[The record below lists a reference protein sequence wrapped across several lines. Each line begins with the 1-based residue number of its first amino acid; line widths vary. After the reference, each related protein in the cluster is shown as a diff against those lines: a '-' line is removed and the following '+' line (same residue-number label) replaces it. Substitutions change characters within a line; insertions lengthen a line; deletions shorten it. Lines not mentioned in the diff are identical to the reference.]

1 MPAHYGCRQMSGD
14 TDQVVQ
20 PNTLYVVAT
29 PIGNMGDI
37 TLRAVEVLNAVDVIA
52 AEDTR
57 VTRALLSKLNIH
69 SRVISYR
76 EHNEVTSSD
85 GIIKLLSQG
94 NSVALVSDAGT
105 PGVCDP
111 GAILVSKSRVA
122 GYRVEPIPG
131 ASALLAAVSVSGLTD
146 KGFVFKGFL
155 PARPR
160 DRRQFL
166 DSLKTYDVPV
176 ILFESPHR
184 IKESLS
190 EMVSSFGGDLTIFIG
205 RELTK
210 VNEETVSLSLR
221 EAVIWVSSGVY
232 QSRGEFVLVLF
243 LPIKS
248 DNVEQI
254 SENEKQLLL
263 ELLESLP
270 LRQAVDIVTK
280 YTAGS
285 RKKIY
290 QSALDIKNDSNV

>member
-1 MPAHYGCRQMSGD
+1 MRSDNVSA
-14 TDQVVQ
+14 VQ
-20 PNTLYVVAT
+20 PATLYVVAT

-37 TLRAVEVLNAVDVIA
+37 TLRAVEVLGAVDVIA

-57 VTRALLSKLNIH
+57 VTKALLSKLSIQ

-131 ASALLAAVSVSGLTD
+131 ASALAAAVSVSGLND

-155 PARPR
+155 PSRPG
-160 DRRQFL
+160 DRKQFL
-166 DSLKTYDVPV
+166 HSLKTYDVPV

-190 EMVSSFGGDLTIFIG
+190 EMVSSFGESLRVFIG

-210 VNEETVSLSLR
+210 VNEETVSLTMR
-221 EAVIWVSSGVY
+221 EALTWVESGIY

-248 DNVEQI
+248 DDVEQMP
-254 SENEKQLLL
+254 ENAKQLLRD
-263 ELLESLP
+263 LLEALP
-270 LRQAVDIVTK
+270 LKQAVDIVTK

-290 QSALDIKNDSNV
+290 QSALDIKNGSNN

>member
-1 MPAHYGCRQMSGD
+1 MRSDNVSA
-14 TDQVVQ
+14 VQ
-20 PNTLYVVAT
+20 PATLYVVAT

-37 TLRAVEVLNAVDVIA
+37 TLRAVEVLGAVDVIA

-57 VTRALLSKLNIH
+57 VTKALLSKLSIQ

-131 ASALLAAVSVSGLTD
+131 ASALAAAVSVSGLND

-155 PARPR
+155 PSRPG
-160 DRRQFL
+160 DRKQFL
-166 DSLKTYDVPV
+166 HSLKTYDVPV

-190 EMVSSFGGDLTIFIG
+190 EMVSSFGESLRVFIG

-210 VNEETVSLSLR
+210 VNEETVSLTMR
-221 EAVIWVSSGVY
+221 EALTWVESGIY

-248 DNVEQI
+248 DDVEQMP
-254 SENEKQLLL
+254 ENAKQLLL
-263 ELLESLP
+263 DLLEALP
-270 LRQAVDIVTK
+270 LKQAVDIVTK

-290 QSALDIKNDSNV
+290 QSALDIKNGSNN

>member
-1 MPAHYGCRQMSGD
+1 MRSDNVSA
-14 TDQVVQ
+14 VQ
-20 PNTLYVVAT
+20 PATLYVVAT

-37 TLRAVEVLNAVDVIA
+37 TLRAVEVLGAVDVIA

-57 VTRALLSKLNIH
+57 VTKALLSKLNIQ

-131 ASALLAAVSVSGLTD
+131 ASALAAAVSVSGLND

-155 PARPR
+155 PSRPG
-160 DRRQFL
+160 DRKQFL
-166 DSLKTYDVPV
+166 HSLKTYDVPV

-190 EMVSSFGGDLTIFIG
+190 EMVSSFGESLRVFIG

-210 VNEETVSLSLR
+210 VNEETVSLTMR
-221 EAVIWVSSGVY
+221 EALTWVESGIY

-248 DNVEQI
+248 DDVEQMP
-254 SENEKQLLL
+254 ENAKQLLL
-263 ELLESLP
+263 DLLEALP
-270 LRQAVDIVTK
+270 LKQAVDIVTK

-290 QSALDIKNDSNV
+290 QSALDIKNSSNN

>member
-1 MPAHYGCRQMSGD
+1 
-14 TDQVVQ
+14 
-20 PNTLYVVAT
+20 
-29 PIGNMGDI
+29 MGDI
-37 TLRAVEVLNAVDVIA
+37 TLRAVEVLGAVDVIA

-57 VTRALLSKLNIH
+57 VTRALLSKLNIQ

-76 EHNEVTSSD
+76 EHNEVASSD

-105 PGVCDP
+105 PGICDP

-155 PARPR
+155 PSRPG

-184 IKESLS
+184 IKESLN
-190 EMVSSFGGDLTIFIG
+190 EMVSSFGGDLPIFIG

-210 VNEETVSLSLR
+210 VNEEIVSLSLR
-221 EAVIWVSSGVY
+221 EALTWVSSGVY
-232 QSRGEFVLVLF
+232 QSRGEFVLILF
-243 LPIKS
+243 LPVES
-248 DNVEQI
+248 DEVEQMP
-254 SENEKQLLL
+254 EAEKQLLID
-263 ELLESLP
+263 LLQSLP

-290 QSALDIKNDSNV
+290 QSALDMKNDSNV

>member
-1 MPAHYGCRQMSGD
+1 MSADYGRA
-14 TDQVVQ
+14 VQ

-37 TLRAVEVLNAVDVIA
+37 TLRAVEVLGAVDVIA

-57 VTRALLSKLNIH
+57 VTRWLLSKLNIH

-76 EHNEVTSSD
+76 EHNEVASSD

-105 PGVCDP
+105 PGICDP

-131 ASALLAAVSVSGLTD
+131 ASALLAAVSVSGLND

-155 PARPR
+155 PSRPG

-166 DSLKTYDVPV
+166 DGLKTYDVPV

-184 IKESLS
+184 IKESLN
-190 EMVSSFGGDLTIFIG
+190 EMVSSFGGDLPIFIG

-221 EAVIWVSSGVY
+221 EALTWVSSGVY
-232 QSRGEFVLVLF
+232 QSRGEFVLILF
-243 LPIKS
+243 LPVES
-248 DNVEQI
+248 DEIEQTPEI
-254 SENEKQLLL
+254 EKQLLID
-263 ELLESLP
+263 LLQSLP

-280 YTAGS
+280 YTARS

-290 QSALDIKNDSNV
+290 QSALDIKNDSNA

>member
-1 MPAHYGCRQMSGD
+1 MRSDNVSA
-14 TDQVVQ
+14 VQ
-20 PNTLYVVAT
+20 PATLYVVAT

-37 TLRAVEVLNAVDVIA
+37 TLRAVEVLGAVDVIA

-57 VTRALLSKLNIH
+57 VTKALLSKLSIQ

-131 ASALLAAVSVSGLTD
+131 ASALAAAVSVSGLND

-155 PARPR
+155 PSRPG
-160 DRRQFL
+160 DRKQFL
-166 DSLKTYDVPV
+166 HRLKTYDVPV

-190 EMVSSFGGDLTIFIG
+190 EMVSSFGESLRVFIG

-210 VNEETVSLSLR
+210 VNEETVSLTMR
-221 EAVIWVSSGVY
+221 EALTWVESGIY

-248 DNVEQI
+248 DDVEQMP
-254 SENEKQLLL
+254 ENAKQLLRD
-263 ELLESLP
+263 LLEALP
-270 LRQAVDIVTK
+270 LKQAVDIVTK

-290 QSALDIKNDSNV
+290 QSALDIKNGSNN

>member
-1 MPAHYGCRQMSGD
+1 MRSDNVSA
-14 TDQVVQ
+14 VQ
-20 PNTLYVVAT
+20 PATLYVVAT
-29 PIGNMGDI
+29 PIGNMGDV
-37 TLRAVEVLNAVDVIA
+37 TLRAVEVLGAVDVIA

-57 VTRALLSKLNIH
+57 VTKSLWSKLNIQ

-131 ASALLAAVSVSGLTD
+131 ASALVAAVSVSGLND

-155 PARPR
+155 PSRPG
-160 DRRQFL
+160 DRQQFL
-166 DSLKTYDVPV
+166 HSLKTYDVPV

-190 EMVSSFGGDLTIFIG
+190 EMVSSFGESLRVFIG

-210 VNEETVSLSLR
+210 VNEETVSLTMR
-221 EAVIWVSSGVY
+221 EALTWVESGIY

-243 LPIKS
+243 LQINS
-248 DNVEQI
+248 DDV
-254 SENEKQLLL
+254 
-263 ELLESLP
+263 
-270 LRQAVDIVTK
+270 
-280 YTAGS
+280 
-285 RKKIY
+285 
-290 QSALDIKNDSNV
+290 

>member
-1 MPAHYGCRQMSGD
+1 MRSDNVSA
-14 TDQVVQ
+14 VQ
-20 PNTLYVVAT
+20 PATLYVVAT

-37 TLRAVEVLNAVDVIA
+37 TLRAVEVLGAVDVIA

-57 VTRALLSKLNIH
+57 VTKALLSKLSIQ

-131 ASALLAAVSVSGLTD
+131 ASALAAAVSVSGLND

-155 PARPR
+155 PSRPG
-160 DRRQFL
+160 DRKQFL
-166 DSLKTYDVPV
+166 HSLKTYDVPV

-190 EMVSSFGGDLTIFIG
+190 EMVSSFGESLRVFIG

-210 VNEETVSLSLR
+210 VNEETVSLTMR
-221 EAVIWVSSGVY
+221 EALTWVESGIY

-248 DNVEQI
+248 DDVEQMP
-254 SENEKQLLL
+254 ENAKQLLRD
-263 ELLESLP
+263 LLEALP
-270 LRQAVDIVTK
+270 LKQAVDIVTK

-290 QSALDIKNDSNV
+290 QSALDIKNGSNK

>member
-1 MPAHYGCRQMSGD
+1 MSSD
-14 TDQVVQ
+14 NVSAVQ
-20 PNTLYVVAT
+20 PATLYVVAT

-37 TLRAVEVLNAVDVIA
+37 TLRAVEVLGAVDVIA

-57 VTRALLSKLNIH
+57 VTKALLSKLNIQ

-85 GIIKLLSQG
+85 GIIKLLSRG

-131 ASALLAAVSVSGLTD
+131 ASALSAVVSVSGLTD

-155 PARPR
+155 PSRPG
-160 DRRQFL
+160 DRKQFL
-166 DSLKTYDVPV
+166 HSLKIYDVPV

-184 IKESLS
+184 IKECLS
-190 EMVSSFGGDLTIFIG
+190 EMVSSFGEDLRVFIG

-221 EAVIWVSSGVY
+221 EALTWVESGIY

-248 DNVEQI
+248 DDVEQI
-254 SENEKQLLL
+254 PENAKQLLL
-263 ELLESLP
+263 DLLGALP
-270 LRQAVDIVTK
+270 LKQAVDIVTK

-290 QSALDIKNDSNV
+290 QSALEIKNGSNI

>member
-1 MPAHYGCRQMSGD
+1 MNDRVGVEVRPA
-14 TDQVVQ
+14 
-20 PNTLYVVAT
+20 TLYVVAT

-37 TLRAVEVLNAVDVIA
+37 TLRAIQILSAVDVIA

-57 VTRALLSKLNIH
+57 VTKGLLSQLNIQ
-69 SRVISYR
+69 SRLISYR

-85 GIIKLLSQG
+85 GIIKLLSEG

-111 GAILVSKSRVA
+111 GAILVSKSRSA

-131 ASALLAAVSVSGLTD
+131 ASALAAAISVSGLNR

-155 PARPR
+155 PPKPG
-160 DRRQFL
+160 DRKQFL
-166 DSLKTYDVPV
+166 LSLKTYDVPV

-184 IKESLS
+184 IKECLS
-190 EMVSSFGGDLTIFIG
+190 DMALNFGEDMQIFIG

-210 VNEETVSLSLR
+210 INEETVSFSLR
-221 EAVIWVSSGVY
+221 EALIWVSSGVY

-243 LPIKS
+243 LPIQS
-248 DNVEQI
+248 DAPEQTPANV
-254 SENEKQLLL
+254 KQLLHD
-263 ELLESLP
+263 LLESLP
-270 LRQAVDIVTK
+270 LKQAVDIVTK
-280 YTAGS
+280 YTDGS

-290 QSALDIKNDSNV
+290 QTALDIKNGLNVKGD

>member
-1 MPAHYGCRQMSGD
+1 MRSDNVSA
-14 TDQVVQ
+14 VQ
-20 PNTLYVVAT
+20 PATLYVVAT

-37 TLRAVEVLNAVDVIA
+37 TLRAVEVLGAVDVIA

-57 VTRALLSKLNIH
+57 VTKALLSKLNIQ

-131 ASALLAAVSVSGLTD
+131 ASALAAAVSVSGLND

-155 PARPR
+155 PSRPG
-160 DRRQFL
+160 DRKQFL
-166 DSLKTYDVPV
+166 HSLKTYDVPV

-190 EMVSSFGGDLTIFIG
+190 EMVSSFGESLRVFIG

-210 VNEETVSLSLR
+210 VNEETVSLTMR
-221 EAVIWVSSGVY
+221 EALTWVESGIY

-248 DNVEQI
+248 DDVEQMP
-254 SENEKQLLL
+254 ENAKQLLRD
-263 ELLESLP
+263 LLEALP
-270 LRQAVDIVTK
+270 LKQAVDIVTK

-290 QSALDIKNDSNV
+290 QSALDIKNGSNN

>member
-1 MPAHYGCRQMSGD
+1 MRSDNVSA
-14 TDQVVQ
+14 VQ
-20 PNTLYVVAT
+20 PATLYVVAT

-37 TLRAVEVLNAVDVIA
+37 TLRAVEVLGAVDVIA

-57 VTRALLSKLNIH
+57 VTKALLSKLNIQ

-131 ASALLAAVSVSGLTD
+131 ASALAAAVSVSGLND

-155 PARPR
+155 PSRPG
-160 DRRQFL
+160 DRKQFL
-166 DSLKTYDVPV
+166 HSLKTYDVPV

-190 EMVSSFGGDLTIFIG
+190 EMVSSFGESLRVFIG

-210 VNEETVSLSLR
+210 VNEETVSLTMR
-221 EAVIWVSSGVY
+221 EALTWVESGIY

-248 DNVEQI
+248 DDVEQL
-254 SENEKQLLL
+254 SENAKQLLL
-263 ELLESLP
+263 DLLGALP
-270 LRQAVDIVTK
+270 LKQAVDIVTK

-290 QSALDIKNDSNV
+290 QSALEIKNGSNN

>member
-1 MPAHYGCRQMSGD
+1 MRSDNVSA
-14 TDQVVQ
+14 VQ
-20 PNTLYVVAT
+20 PATLYVVAT

-37 TLRAVEVLNAVDVIA
+37 TRRAVEVLGAVDVIA

-57 VTRALLSKLNIH
+57 VTKALLSKLNIQ

-131 ASALLAAVSVSGLTD
+131 ASALAAAVSVSGLND

-155 PARPR
+155 PSRPG
-160 DRRQFL
+160 DRKQFL
-166 DSLKTYDVPV
+166 HSLKTYDVPV

-190 EMVSSFGGDLTIFIG
+190 EMVSSFGESLRVFIG

-210 VNEETVSLSLR
+210 VNEETVSLTMR
-221 EAVIWVSSGVY
+221 EALTWVESGIY

-248 DNVEQI
+248 DDVEQMP
-254 SENEKQLLL
+254 ENAKQLLL
-263 ELLESLP
+263 DLLEALP
-270 LRQAVDIVTK
+270 LKQAVDIVTK

-290 QSALDIKNDSNV
+290 QSALDIKNGSNN

>member
-1 MPAHYGCRQMSGD
+1 MRSDNVSA
-14 TDQVVQ
+14 VQ
-20 PNTLYVVAT
+20 PATLYVVAT

-37 TLRAVEVLNAVDVIA
+37 TLRAVEVLGAVDVIA

-57 VTRALLSKLNIH
+57 VTKALLSKLNIQ

-131 ASALLAAVSVSGLTD
+131 ASALAAAVSVSGLND

-155 PARPR
+155 PSRPG
-160 DRRQFL
+160 DRKQFL
-166 DSLKTYDVPV
+166 HSLKTYDVPV

-190 EMVSSFGGDLTIFIG
+190 EMVSSFGESLRVFIG

-210 VNEETVSLSLR
+210 VNEETVSLTMR
-221 EAVIWVSSGVY
+221 EALTWVESGIY

-248 DNVEQI
+248 DDVEQMP
-254 SENEKQLLL
+254 ENAKQLLL
-263 ELLESLP
+263 DLLGALP
-270 LRQAVDIVTK
+270 LKQAVDIVTK

-290 QSALDIKNDSNV
+290 QSALDIKNGSNN

>member
-1 MPAHYGCRQMSGD
+1 MRSDNVSA
-14 TDQVVQ
+14 VQ
-20 PNTLYVVAT
+20 PATLYVVAT

-37 TLRAVEVLNAVDVIA
+37 TLRAVEVLGAVDVIA

-57 VTRALLSKLNIH
+57 VTKALLSKLSIQ

-131 ASALLAAVSVSGLTD
+131 ASALLAAVSVSGLND
-146 KGFVFKGFL
+146 KAFVFKGFL
-155 PARPR
+155 PSRPG
-160 DRRQFL
+160 DRKQFL
-166 DSLKTYDVPV
+166 HSLKTYDVPV

-190 EMVSSFGGDLTIFIG
+190 EMVSSFGESLRVFIG

-210 VNEETVSLSLR
+210 VNEETVSLTMR
-221 EAVIWVSSGVY
+221 EALTWVESGIY

-248 DNVEQI
+248 DDVEQMP
-254 SENEKQLLL
+254 ENAKQLLL
-263 ELLESLP
+263 DLLEALP
-270 LRQAVDIVTK
+270 LKQAVDIVTK

-290 QSALDIKNDSNV
+290 QSALDIKNGSNN

>member
-1 MPAHYGCRQMSGD
+1 MRSDNVSA
-14 TDQVVQ
+14 VQ
-20 PNTLYVVAT
+20 PATLYVVAT

-37 TLRAVEVLNAVDVIA
+37 TLRAVEVLGAVDVIA

-57 VTRALLSKLNIH
+57 VTKALLSKLSIQ

-131 ASALLAAVSVSGLTD
+131 ASALAAAVSVSGLND

-155 PARPR
+155 PSRPG
-160 DRRQFL
+160 DRKQFL
-166 DSLKTYDVPV
+166 HSLKTYDVPV

-190 EMVSSFGGDLTIFIG
+190 EMVSSFGESLRVFIG

-210 VNEETVSLSLR
+210 VNEETVSLTMR
-221 EAVIWVSSGVY
+221 EALTWVESGIY

-248 DNVEQI
+248 DDVEQL
-254 SENEKQLLL
+254 SENAKQLLL
-263 ELLESLP
+263 DLLEALP
-270 LRQAVDIVTK
+270 LKQAVDIVTK

-290 QSALDIKNDSNV
+290 QSALDIKNGSNN

>member
-1 MPAHYGCRQMSGD
+1 MRSDNVSA
-14 TDQVVQ
+14 VQ
-20 PNTLYVVAT
+20 PATLYVVAT

-37 TLRAVEVLNAVDVIA
+37 TLRAVEVLGAVDVIA

-57 VTRALLSKLNIH
+57 VTKALLSKLSIQ

-131 ASALLAAVSVSGLTD
+131 ASALAAAVSVSGLND

-155 PARPR
+155 PSRPG
-160 DRRQFL
+160 DRKQFL
-166 DSLKTYDVPV
+166 HSLKTYDVPV

-190 EMVSSFGGDLTIFIG
+190 EMVSSFGESLRVFIG

-210 VNEETVSLSLR
+210 VNEETVSLTMR
-221 EAVIWVSSGVY
+221 EALTWVESGIY

-248 DNVEQI
+248 DDVEQL
-254 SENEKQLLL
+254 SENAKQLLL
-263 ELLESLP
+263 DLLGALP
-270 LRQAVDIVTK
+270 LKQAVDIVTK

-290 QSALDIKNDSNV
+290 QSALDIKNGSNN

>member
-1 MPAHYGCRQMSGD
+1 MRSDNVSA
-14 TDQVVQ
+14 VQ
-20 PNTLYVVAT
+20 PATLYVVAT

-37 TLRAVEVLNAVDVIA
+37 TLRAVEVLGAVDVIA

-57 VTRALLSKLNIH
+57 VTKALLSKLSIQ

-131 ASALLAAVSVSGLTD
+131 ASALAAAVSVSGLND

-155 PARPR
+155 PSRPG
-160 DRRQFL
+160 DRKQFL
-166 DSLKTYDVPV
+166 HSLKTYDVPV

-184 IKESLS
+184 IKDSLN
-190 EMVSSFGGDLTIFIG
+190 EMVSSFGESLRVFIG

-210 VNEETVSLSLR
+210 VNEETVSLTMR
-221 EAVIWVSSGVY
+221 EALTWVESGIY

-248 DNVEQI
+248 DDVEQL
-254 SENEKQLLL
+254 SENAKQLLL
-263 ELLESLP
+263 DLLEALP
-270 LRQAVDIVTK
+270 LKQAVDIVTK

-290 QSALDIKNDSNV
+290 QSALDIKNGSNN

>member
-1 MPAHYGCRQMSGD
+1 MRSDNVSA
-14 TDQVVQ
+14 VQ
-20 PNTLYVVAT
+20 PATLYVVAT

-37 TLRAVEVLNAVDVIA
+37 TLRAVEVLGAVDVIA

-57 VTRALLSKLNIH
+57 VTKALLSKLNIQ

-122 GYRVEPIPG
+122 GYRVEPVPG
-131 ASALLAAVSVSGLTD
+131 ASALVAAVSVSGLND

-155 PARPR
+155 PSRPG
-160 DRRQFL
+160 DRKQFL
-166 DSLKTYDVPV
+166 HSLKTYDVPV

-184 IKESLS
+184 IKECLS
-190 EMVSSFGGDLTIFIG
+190 EMVSSFGEDLRIFIG

-210 VNEETVSLSLR
+210 VNEETVSLTMR
-221 EAVIWVSSGVY
+221 EALTWVESGIY

-248 DNVEQI
+248 DDVEQL
-254 SENEKQLLL
+254 SENAKQLLL
-263 ELLESLP
+263 DLLGALP
-270 LRQAVDIVTK
+270 LKQAVDIVTK

-290 QSALDIKNDSNV
+290 QSALDIKNGSNN